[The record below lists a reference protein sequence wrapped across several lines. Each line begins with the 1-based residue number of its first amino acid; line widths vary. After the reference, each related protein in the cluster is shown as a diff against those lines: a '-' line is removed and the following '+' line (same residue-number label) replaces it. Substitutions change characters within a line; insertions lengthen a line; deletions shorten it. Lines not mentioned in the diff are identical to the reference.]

1 MDKDQP
7 LTHLDSRGEARM
19 VDVGDK
25 AVTSRVAVARA
36 QVRMKPETLSVILA
50 SELAKGDALATAR
63 IAAIQ
68 AAKKTSDLIP
78 LCHPLPITK
87 VAVELRADDA
97 LPGILIE
104 VTCKVR
110 GQTGIE
116 MGSITAV
123 SVAALTIYDMAKSID
138 RGMVIEEV
146 MLIEKSGGKT
156 GEWRSDDHR

>member
-1 MDKDQP
+1 MNRDQR
-7 LTHLDSRGEARM
+7 LTHLDGRGEARM

-25 AVTSRVAVARA
+25 AVTSRLAVARA
-36 QVRMKPETLSVILA
+36 QIRMKPETLSVILA
-50 SELAKGDALATAR
+50 SELSKGDALATAR

-87 VAVELRADDA
+87 VSVELRADHA
-97 LPGILIE
+97 LPGIVIE

-116 MGSITAV
+116 MEALTAA
-123 SVAALTIYDMAKSID
+123 SVAALTVYDMAKSIY
-138 RGMVIEEV
+138 RGMVIEQV

-156 GEWRSDDHR
+156 GEWRSDDHG

>member
-1 MDKDQP
+1 
-7 LTHLDSRGEARM
+7 M
-19 VDVGDK
+19 VDVWDK
-25 AVTSRVAVARA
+25 AVTSRLAVARA
-36 QVRMKPETLSVILA
+36 QIRMKPETLSVILA
-50 SELAKGDALATAR
+50 SELSKGDALATAR

-87 VAVELRADDA
+87 VSVELRADHA
-97 LPGILIE
+97 LPGLVIE

-116 MGSITAV
+116 MEALTAA
-123 SVAALTIYDMAKSID
+123 SVAALTVYDMAKSID
-138 RGMVIEEV
+138 RGMVIEQG

-156 GEWRSDDHR
+156 GEWRSDDHG

>member
-1 MDKDQP
+1 
-7 LTHLDSRGEARM
+7 M

-25 AVTSRVAVARA
+25 AVTFRVAVARA
-36 QVRMKPETLSVILA
+36 QIRMKPETLSVILA
-50 SELAKGDALATAR
+50 SELSKGDALATAR

-87 VAVELRADDA
+87 VSVELRADHA
-97 LPGILIE
+97 LPGIIIE

-116 MGSITAV
+116 MEALTAA
-123 SVAALTIYDMAKSID
+123 SVAALTVYDMAKSID
-138 RGMVIEEV
+138 RGMVIEQV

-156 GEWRSDDHR
+156 GEWRSDDHG

>member
-1 MDKDQP
+1 MNRDQR
-7 LTHLDSRGEARM
+7 LTHLDGRGEARM

-25 AVTSRVAVARA
+25 AVTSRLAVARA
-36 QVRMKPETLSVILA
+36 QIRMKPETLSVILA
-50 SELAKGDALATAR
+50 SELSKGDALATAR

-87 VAVELRADDA
+87 VSVELRADHA
-97 LPGILIE
+97 LPGIVIE
-104 VTCKVR
+104 VICKVR

-116 MGSITAV
+116 MEALTAA
-123 SVAALTIYDMAKSID
+123 SVAALTVYDMAKSID
-138 RGMVIEEV
+138 RGMVIEQV

-156 GEWRSDDHR
+156 GEWRSDDHS

>member
-50 SELAKGDALATAR
+50 SELAKGDGLATAR

-97 LPGILIE
+97 LPGIVIE

-116 MGSITAV
+116 MEALTAA

-156 GEWRSDDHR
+156 GEWRSDDHG

>member
-1 MDKDQP
+1 
-7 LTHLDSRGEARM
+7 M

-25 AVTSRVAVARA
+25 AVTSRLAVARA
-36 QVRMKPETLSVILA
+36 QIRMKPETLSVILA
-50 SELAKGDALATAR
+50 SELSKGDALATAR

-87 VAVELRADDA
+87 VSVELRADHA
-97 LPGILIE
+97 LPGIVIE

-116 MGSITAV
+116 MEALTAA
-123 SVAALTIYDMAKSID
+123 SVAALTVYDMAKSID
-138 RGMVIEEV
+138 RGMVIEQV
-146 MLIEKSGGKT
+146 RLIEKSGGKT
-156 GEWRSDDHR
+156 GEWRSDDHG

>member
-1 MDKDQP
+1 MNREQR

-25 AVTSRVAVARA
+25 AVTSRLAVARA
-36 QVRMKPETLSVILA
+36 QIRMKPETLSVILA
-50 SELAKGDALATAR
+50 SELSKGDALATAR

-87 VAVELRADDA
+87 VSVELRADHA
-97 LPGILIE
+97 LPGIVIE
-104 VTCKVR
+104 VICKVR

-116 MGSITAV
+116 MEALTAA
-123 SVAALTIYDMAKSID
+123 SVAALTVYDMAKSID
-138 RGMVIEEV
+138 RGMV
-146 MLIEKSGGKT
+146 IEKSGGKT
-156 GEWRSDDHR
+156 GEWRSDDHG

>member
-1 MDKDQP
+1 
-7 LTHLDSRGEARM
+7 M

-25 AVTSRVAVARA
+25 AVTSRLAVARA
-36 QVRMKPETLSVILA
+36 QILMKPETLSVILA
-50 SELAKGDALATAR
+50 SELSKGDALATAR

-87 VAVELRADDA
+87 VSVELRADHA
-97 LPGILIE
+97 LPGIVIE

-116 MGSITAV
+116 MEALTAA
-123 SVAALTIYDMAKSID
+123 SVAALTVYDMAKSID
-138 RGMVIEEV
+138 RGMVIEQV

-156 GEWRSDDHR
+156 GEWRSDDHG

>member
-1 MDKDQP
+1 MNRDQR

-36 QVRMKPETLSVILA
+36 QIRMKPETLSVILA
-50 SELAKGDALATAR
+50 SELSKGDALATAR

-87 VAVELRADDA
+87 VSVELRADHA
-97 LPGILIE
+97 LPGIIIE

-116 MGSITAV
+116 MEALTAA
-123 SVAALTIYDMAKSID
+123 SVAALTVYDMAKSID
-138 RGMVIEEV
+138 RGMVIEQV

-156 GEWRSDDHR
+156 GEWRSDDHG

>member
-1 MDKDQP
+1 MNRDQR

-36 QVRMKPETLSVILA
+36 QIRMKPETLSVILA
-50 SELAKGDALATAR
+50 SELSKGDALATAR

-87 VAVELRADDA
+87 VSVELRADHA
-97 LPGILIE
+97 LPGIVIE

-116 MGSITAV
+116 MEALTAA
-123 SVAALTIYDMAKSID
+123 SVAALTVYDMAKSID

-156 GEWRSDDHR
+156 GEWRSDDHG

>member
-1 MDKDQP
+1 MNRDQR

-25 AVTSRVAVARA
+25 AVTSRLAVARA
-36 QVRMKPETLSVILA
+36 QIRMKPETLSVILA
-50 SELAKGDALATAR
+50 SELSKGDALATAR

-87 VAVELRADDA
+87 VSVELRADHA
-97 LPGILIE
+97 LPGIVIE
-104 VTCKVR
+104 ATCKVR

-116 MGSITAV
+116 MEALTAA
-123 SVAALTIYDMAKSID
+123 SVAALTVYDMAKSID
-138 RGMVIEEV
+138 RGMVIEQV

-156 GEWRSDDHR
+156 GEWRSVDHG

>member
-1 MDKDQP
+1 MNKDQP
-7 LTHLDSRGEARM
+7 MTHLNSRGEARM

-36 QVRMKPETLSVILA
+36 QIRMKPETLAVISA
-50 SELAKGDALATAR
+50 SELSKGDALATAR

-87 VAVELRADDA
+87 VAVELRADPA
-97 LPGILIE
+97 LPGIVIE

-116 MGSITAV
+116 MEALTAA

-156 GEWRSDDHR
+156 GEWRSDDHG

>member
-1 MDKDQP
+1 MNREQR

-25 AVTSRVAVARA
+25 AVTSRLAVARA
-36 QVRMKPETLSVILA
+36 QIRMKPETLSVILA
-50 SELAKGDALATAR
+50 SELSKGDALVTAR

-87 VAVELRADDA
+87 VSVELRADHA
-97 LPGILIE
+97 LPGIVIE

-116 MGSITAV
+116 MEALTAA
-123 SVAALTIYDMAKSID
+123 SVAALTVYDMAKSID
-138 RGMVIEEV
+138 RGMVIEQV

-156 GEWRSDDHR
+156 GEWRSDDHG

>member
-1 MDKDQP
+1 MNTDQP
-7 LTHLDSRGEARM
+7 LTHLDSRGEAQM
-19 VDVGDK
+19 VDAGDK
-25 AVTSRVAVARA
+25 AVTSRVALARA
-36 QVRMKPETLSVILA
+36 QIRMKPETLSVISA
-50 SELAKGDALATAR
+50 SELSKGDALATAR

-78 LCHPLPITK
+78 LCHRLPITK
-87 VAVELRADDA
+87 VAVELRADLA
-97 LPGILIE
+97 LPGIVIE

-116 MGSITAV
+116 MEALTAA

-156 GEWRSDDHR
+156 GEWRSDDHG

>member
-1 MDKDQP
+1 MNRDQR

-36 QVRMKPETLSVILA
+36 QIRMKPETLSVILA
-50 SELAKGDALATAR
+50 SDLSKGDALATAR

-87 VAVELRADDA
+87 VSVELRADHA
-97 LPGILIE
+97 LPGIIIE

-116 MGSITAV
+116 MEALTAA
-123 SVAALTIYDMAKSID
+123 SVAALTVYDMAKSID

-156 GEWRSDDHR
+156 GEWRSDDHG

>member
-1 MDKDQP
+1 
-7 LTHLDSRGEARM
+7 M

-25 AVTSRVAVARA
+25 AVTSRLAVARA
-36 QVRMKPETLSVILA
+36 QIRMKPETLSVILA
-50 SELAKGDALATAR
+50 SELSKGDALATAR

-87 VAVELRADDA
+87 VSVELRADHA
-97 LPGILIE
+97 LPGIIIE

-116 MGSITAV
+116 MEALTAA
-123 SVAALTIYDMAKSID
+123 SVAALTVYDMAKSID

-156 GEWRSDDHR
+156 GEWRSDDHG

>member
-1 MDKDQP
+1 MNRDQR

-36 QVRMKPETLSVILA
+36 QIRMKPETLSVILA
-50 SELAKGDALATAR
+50 SELSKGDALATAR

-87 VAVELRADDA
+87 VSVELRADHA
-97 LPGILIE
+97 LPGIIIE

-116 MGSITAV
+116 MEALTAA
-123 SVAALTIYDMAKSID
+123 SVAALTVYDMAKSID
-138 RGMVIEEV
+138 RGMVIEQV
-146 MLIEKSGGKT
+146 RLIEKSGGKT
-156 GEWRSDDHR
+156 GEWRSDDHG

>member
-1 MDKDQP
+1 
-7 LTHLDSRGEARM
+7 M
-19 VDVGDK
+19 VDVGEK
-25 AVTSRVAVARA
+25 AVTSRLAVARA
-36 QVRMKPETLSVILA
+36 QIRMKPETLSVILA
-50 SELAKGDALATAR
+50 SELSKGDALATAR

-87 VAVELRADDA
+87 VSVELRADHA
-97 LPGILIE
+97 LPGIVIE

-116 MGSITAV
+116 MEALTAA
-123 SVAALTIYDMAKSID
+123 SVAALTVYDMAKSID
-138 RGMVIEEV
+138 RGMVIEQV

-156 GEWRSDDHR
+156 GEWRSDDHG

>member
-1 MDKDQP
+1 MNRDQR

-25 AVTSRVAVARA
+25 AVTSRLAVARA
-36 QVRMKPETLSVILA
+36 QIRMKPETLSVILA
-50 SELAKGDALATAR
+50 SELSKGDALATAR

-87 VAVELRADDA
+87 VAVELRADPA
-97 LPGILIE
+97 LPGIVIE

-116 MGSITAV
+116 MEALTAA
-123 SVAALTIYDMAKSID
+123 SVAALTVYDMAKSID

-146 MLIEKSGGKT
+146 KLIEKSGGKT
-156 GEWRSDDHR
+156 GEWRSDDHG

>member
-1 MDKDQP
+1 
-7 LTHLDSRGEARM
+7 
-19 VDVGDK
+19 
-25 AVTSRVAVARA
+25 
-36 QVRMKPETLSVILA
+36 MKPETLSVILA
-50 SELAKGDALATAR
+50 SELSKGDALATAR

-87 VAVELRADDA
+87 VSVELRADHA
-97 LPGILIE
+97 LPGIVIE

-116 MGSITAV
+116 MEALTAA
-123 SVAALTIYDMAKSID
+123 SVAALTVYDMAKSID
-138 RGMVIEEV
+138 RGMVIEQV

-156 GEWRSDDHR
+156 GEWRSDDHG

>member
-1 MDKDQP
+1 
-7 LTHLDSRGEARM
+7 M

-25 AVTSRVAVARA
+25 AVTSRLAVARA
-36 QVRMKPETLSVILA
+36 QIRMKPETLSVIFA
-50 SELAKGDALATAR
+50 SELSKGDALATAR

-87 VAVELRADDA
+87 VSVELRADHA
-97 LPGILIE
+97 LPGIIIE

-116 MGSITAV
+116 MEALTAA
-123 SVAALTIYDMAKSID
+123 SVAALTVYDMAKSID
-138 RGMVIEEV
+138 RGMVIEQV

-156 GEWRSDDHR
+156 GEWRSDDHG

>member
-1 MDKDQP
+1 MNRDQR

-25 AVTSRVAVARA
+25 AVTSRLAVARA
-36 QVRMKPETLSVILA
+36 QIRMKPETLSVILA
-50 SELAKGDALATAR
+50 SELSKGDALATAR

-87 VAVELRADDA
+87 VSVELRADHT
-97 LPGILIE
+97 LPGIVIE

-116 MGSITAV
+116 MEALTAA
-123 SVAALTIYDMAKSID
+123 SVAALTVYDMAKSID
-138 RGMVIEEV
+138 RGMVIEQV

-156 GEWRSDDHR
+156 GEWRSDDHG

>member
-1 MDKDQP
+1 MNRDQR
-7 LTHLDSRGEARM
+7 LTHLDSRGEAHM

-36 QVRMKPETLSVILA
+36 QIRMKPETLSAISA
-50 SELAKGDALATAR
+50 SELSKGDAFATAR

-87 VAVELRADDA
+87 VAVELRADLA
-97 LPGILIE
+97 LPGIVIE

-116 MGSITAV
+116 MEALTAA

-156 GEWRSDDHR
+156 GEWRSDDHG

>member
-1 MDKDQP
+1 MNRDQR

-36 QVRMKPETLSVILA
+36 QIRMKPETLSVILA
-50 SELAKGDALATAR
+50 SELSKGDALATAR

-87 VAVELRADDA
+87 VSVELRADHA
-97 LPGILIE
+97 LPGIIIE

-116 MGSITAV
+116 MEALTAA
-123 SVAALTIYDMAKSID
+123 SVAALTVYDMAKSID

-156 GEWRSDDHR
+156 GEWRSDDHG

>member
-1 MDKDQP
+1 MNKDQP

-25 AVTSRVAVARA
+25 VVTSRVAVARA
-36 QVRMKPETLSVILA
+36 QIRMKPETLSVILA

-97 LPGILIE
+97 LPGIVIE

-116 MGSITAV
+116 MEALTAA

-156 GEWRSDDHR
+156 GEWRSDDHG

>member
-1 MDKDQP
+1 
-7 LTHLDSRGEARM
+7 M

-25 AVTSRVAVARA
+25 AVTSRLAVARA
-36 QVRMKPETLSVILA
+36 QIRMKPETLSVILA
-50 SELAKGDALATAR
+50 SELSKGDALATSR

-87 VAVELRADDA
+87 VSVELRADHA
-97 LPGILIE
+97 LPGIVIE

-116 MGSITAV
+116 MEALTAA
-123 SVAALTIYDMAKSID
+123 SVAALTVYDMAKSID
-138 RGMVIEEV
+138 RGMVIEQV

-156 GEWRSDDHR
+156 GEWRSDDHG

>member
-1 MDKDQP
+1 
-7 LTHLDSRGEARM
+7 M

-25 AVTSRVAVARA
+25 TVTSRLAVARA
-36 QVRMKPETLSVILA
+36 QIRMKPETLSVILA
-50 SELAKGDALATAR
+50 SELSKGDALATAR

-87 VAVELRADDA
+87 VSVELRADHA
-97 LPGILIE
+97 LPGIVIE

-116 MGSITAV
+116 MEALTAA
-123 SVAALTIYDMAKSID
+123 SVAALTVYDMAKSID
-138 RGMVIEEV
+138 RGMVIEQV

-156 GEWRSDDHR
+156 GEWRSDDHG

>member
-1 MDKDQP
+1 MNREQR

-25 AVTSRVAVARA
+25 AVTSRLAVARA
-36 QVRMKPETLSVILA
+36 QIRMKPETLSVILA
-50 SELAKGDALATAR
+50 SELSKGDALATAR

-87 VAVELRADDA
+87 VSVELRADHA
-97 LPGILIE
+97 LPGIVIE

-116 MGSITAV
+116 MEALTAA
-123 SVAALTIYDMAKSID
+123 SVAALTVYDMAKSID
-138 RGMVIEEV
+138 RGMVIEQV

-156 GEWRSDDHR
+156 GEWRSDDHG

>member
-1 MDKDQP
+1 MNRDQR

-25 AVTSRVAVARA
+25 AVTSRLAVARA
-36 QVRMKPETLSVILA
+36 QIRMKPETLSVILA
-50 SELAKGDALATAR
+50 SELSKGDALATAR

-87 VAVELRADDA
+87 VSVELRADHA
-97 LPGILIE
+97 LPGIVIE
-104 VTCKVR
+104 VICKVR

-116 MGSITAV
+116 MEALTAA
-123 SVAALTIYDMAKSID
+123 SVAALTVYDMAKSID
-138 RGMVIEEV
+138 RGMVIEQV

-156 GEWRSDDHR
+156 GEWRSDDHG

>member
-1 MDKDQP
+1 
-7 LTHLDSRGEARM
+7 M

-25 AVTSRVAVARA
+25 AVTSRLAVARA
-36 QVRMKPETLSVILA
+36 QIRMKPETLSVILA
-50 SELAKGDALATAR
+50 SELSKGDALATAR

-87 VAVELRADDA
+87 VSVEMRADHA
-97 LPGILIE
+97 LPGIVIE

-116 MGSITAV
+116 MEALTAA
-123 SVAALTIYDMAKSID
+123 SVAALTVYDMAKSID
-138 RGMVIEEV
+138 RGMVIEQV

-156 GEWRSDDHR
+156 GEWRSDDHG

>member
-1 MDKDQP
+1 MNRDQR

-25 AVTSRVAVARA
+25 AVTSRIAVARA
-36 QVRMKPETLSVILA
+36 QIRMKPETLSVILA
-50 SELAKGDALATAR
+50 SELSKGDALATAR

-87 VAVELRADDA
+87 VSVELRADHA
-97 LPGILIE
+97 LPGIIIE

-116 MGSITAV
+116 MEALTAA
-123 SVAALTIYDMAKSID
+123 SVAALTVYDMAKSID

-156 GEWRSDDHR
+156 GEWRSDDHG

>member
-1 MDKDQP
+1 MNRDQR

-25 AVTSRVAVARA
+25 AVTSRLAVARA
-36 QVRMKPETLSVILA
+36 QIRMKPETLSVILA
-50 SELAKGDALATAR
+50 SELSKGDALATAR

-87 VAVELRADDA
+87 VSVELHADHA
-97 LPGILIE
+97 LPGIVIE

-116 MGSITAV
+116 MEALTAA
-123 SVAALTIYDMAKSID
+123 SVAALTVYDMAKSID
-138 RGMVIEEV
+138 RGMVIEQV

-156 GEWRSDDHR
+156 GEWRSDDHG

>member
-1 MDKDQP
+1 MNRDQR
-7 LTHLDSRGEARM
+7 LTHLDGRGEARM

-25 AVTSRVAVARA
+25 AVTSRLAVARA
-36 QVRMKPETLSVILA
+36 QIRMKPETLSVILA
-50 SELAKGDALATAR
+50 SELSNGDALATAR

-87 VAVELRADDA
+87 VSVELRADHA
-97 LPGILIE
+97 LPGIVIE

-116 MGSITAV
+116 MEALTAA
-123 SVAALTIYDMAKSID
+123 SVAALTVYDMAKSID
-138 RGMVIEEV
+138 RGMVIEQV

-156 GEWRSDDHR
+156 GEWRSDDHG

>member
-1 MDKDQP
+1 
-7 LTHLDSRGEARM
+7 M

-25 AVTSRVAVARA
+25 AVTSRLAVARA
-36 QVRMKPETLSVILA
+36 QIRMKPETLSVILA
-50 SELAKGDALATAR
+50 SELSKGDALSTAR

-87 VAVELRADDA
+87 VSVELRADHA
-97 LPGILIE
+97 LPGIVIE

-116 MGSITAV
+116 MEALTAA
-123 SVAALTIYDMAKSID
+123 SVAALTVYDMAKSID
-138 RGMVIEEV
+138 RGMVIEQV

-156 GEWRSDDHR
+156 GEWRSDDHG

>member
-1 MDKDQP
+1 MNRDQR

-25 AVTSRVAVARA
+25 AVTSRLAVARA
-36 QVRMKPETLSVILA
+36 QIRMKPETLSVLLA
-50 SELAKGDALATAR
+50 SELSKGDALSTAR

-87 VAVELRADDA
+87 VSVELRADHA
-97 LPGILIE
+97 LPGIVIE

-116 MGSITAV
+116 MEALTAA
-123 SVAALTIYDMAKSID
+123 SVAALTVYDMAKSID
-138 RGMVIEEV
+138 RGMVIEQV

-156 GEWRSDDHR
+156 GEWRSDDHG

>member
-1 MDKDQP
+1 MNREQR

-25 AVTSRVAVARA
+25 AVTSRLAVARA
-36 QVRMKPETLSVILA
+36 QIRMKPETLSIILA
-50 SELAKGDALATAR
+50 SELSKGDALATAR

-87 VAVELRADDA
+87 VSVELRADHA
-97 LPGILIE
+97 LPGIVIE

-116 MGSITAV
+116 MEALTAA
-123 SVAALTIYDMAKSID
+123 SVAALTVYDMAKSID
-138 RGMVIEEV
+138 RGMVIEQV

-156 GEWRSDDHR
+156 GEWRSDDHG